1 MAMEYINVVKDFAE
15 RTKRNLDNIRK
26 ALQNESQ
33 AQVCEVTQLLNSML
47 GLLLFPPQQYFET
60 IPKIPLSDLEAKG
73 WPKIKQ
79 SPDFPEKVSTLDR
92 LMRYLRNAVAH
103 FNMKF
108 LTNDNHQISGVC
120 VWNTDFSGQR
130 IWMAE
135 LSLMDLEK
143 ITEHSL
149 EMMAQ

>member
-1 MAMEYINVVKDFAE
+1 MVYINVVKDFAE
-15 RTKRNLDNIRK
+15 RTKRNLENIRK
-26 ALQNESQ
+26 TSQNESQ
-33 AQVCEVTQLLNSML
+33 TKVCEVTQLLNSML
-47 GLLLFPPQQYFET
+47 GLLVFPPQQYFET
-60 IPKIPLSDLEAKG
+60 IPKVPLSDLEAKG

-79 SPDFPEKVSTLDR
+79 SPDFPNPVCTLDR

-108 LTNDNHQISGVC
+108 LTNESRQISGIC
-120 VWNTDFSGQR
+120 VWNTNSEGQR

-135 LSLMDLEK
+135 LSIKDLEK
-143 ITEHSL
+143 ITEHSI

>member
-15 RTKRNLDNIRK
+15 RTKQNLENIRK
-26 ALQNESQ
+26 ASKNGSQ
-33 AQVCEVTQLLNSML
+33 AQVCEVTQLINSLL
-47 GLLLFPPQQYFET
+47 GLLVFPQQQYFET
-60 IPKIPLSDLEAKG
+60 IPKLRLSDLEAKG
-73 WPKIKQ
+73 WPEIKQ
-79 SPDFPEKVSTLDR
+79 SPDFPENVGTLDR

-120 VWNTDFSGQR
+120 VWNTNFNGQR
-130 IWMAE
+130 TWMAE
-135 LSLMDLEK
+135 LSAGELEK
-143 ITEHSL
+143 ITEHFI